1 MNSPANMILW
11 KKKKLNKPITLEPFG
26 YSYSNHCSCTG
37 LSLTSQFLS
46 SLKLAL
52 ENKFSSTSNSH
63 RLHTATMITTL
74 SKGLF
79 CNWFILIRVSLYTI
93 PYQSQD
99 KEDGNY
105 ILWKTKKEGARP
117 SFLVGCIW
125 DDR

>member
-11 KKKKLNKPITLEPFG
+11 KKKKLNKPITLESFG

-63 RLHTATMITTL
+63 RLHNATMITTL

-93 PYQSQD
+93 PHIT
-99 KEDGNY
+99 KEREEGNC
-105 ILWKTKKEGARP
+105 ILWKTKRRREAFFFSWLYMG
-117 SFLVGCIW
+117 
-125 DDR
+125 